1 MAMSNDLLPSPVK
14 VLWNGFAARAP
25 VHTAVWLP
33 DSGRPQAASESVK
46 VAFSAASRKATHSL
60 RSLAAEQV
68 GVRGEQPSLQD
79 CEGEARHPN
88 RSPRRVLTVPA
99 SFLAG
104 FP

>member
-1 MAMSNDLLPSPVK
+1 MAMSNDLSPLLVK
-14 VLWNGFAARAP
+14 LIWNGFAARAL

-46 VAFSAASRKATHSL
+46 VAFSAASRMATHSL

-79 CEGEARHPN
+79 CEARHPN
-88 RSPRRVLTVPA
+88 RSARRVQKCAASLPA
-99 SFLAG
+99 G
-104 FP
+104 